1 MRKFTVE
8 CKDDKTG
15 LSMVLSECSY
25 NTAMDWLQK
34 TLRKYDV
41 DIYRTE
47 VDFKGL
53 VHIWT
58 GKPKAGTDYTGR
70 PEVFFEPCRKYFYDE
85 ERGYLLGE

>member
-25 NTAMDWLQK
+25 NMAMDWLVH
-34 TLRKYDV
+34 TLEKYDV
-41 DIYRTE
+41 DIYRCEYDINRKMQVIFTGKFSHILG
-47 VDFKGL
+47 DFK
-53 VHIWT
+53 
-58 GKPKAGTDYTGR
+58 
-70 PEVFFEPCRKYFYDE
+70 PCRRYYYDE